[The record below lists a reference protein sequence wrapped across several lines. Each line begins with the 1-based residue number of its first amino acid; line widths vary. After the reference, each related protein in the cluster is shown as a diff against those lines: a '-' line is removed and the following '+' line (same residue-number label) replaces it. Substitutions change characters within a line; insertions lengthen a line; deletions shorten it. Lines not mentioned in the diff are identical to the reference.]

1 MNDFTVI
8 FDMDGVIVDSEQ
20 VYQEIEKKLYDE
32 LALPVTS
39 EEHRRFIGTSERSMW
54 RYMKDKYK
62 FGPKADDMVE
72 EERKRFLELLED
84 QGRIPAMEGIHDL
97 IFMLDQNNI
106 RMWVASSSTRI
117 IIDRVLQNLNI
128 QKYFTGVVSGDEVD
142 SSKPAP
148 DIFLLTAE
156 KAGIQASQCLVIE
169 DSENGIIAARTAG
182 MKVVGLLNPNSG
194 NMDLSGADKVVK
206 SHAELNISVLQ
217 KLYDQK

>member
-1 MNDFTVI
+1 
-8 FDMDGVIVDSEQ
+8 
-20 VYQEIEKKLYDE
+20 
-32 LALPVTS
+32 
-39 EEHRRFIGTSERSMW
+39 
-54 RYMKDKYK
+54 
-62 FGPKADDMVE
+62 
-72 EERKRFLELLED
+72 
-84 QGRIPAMEGIHDL
+84 
-97 IFMLDQNNI
+97 
-106 RMWVASSSTRI
+106 MWVASSSTRI

-156 KAGIQASQCLVIE
+156 KAGIQASKCLVIE

-217 KLYDQK
+217 KLCDQK